1 MAGLIDMRG
10 CVDNT
15 FSEENVYMVEGVS
28 LLTFCDV
35 SMLQF
40 MPWRKSRFFVLS
52 VGYPTMRV
60 MNIAMGTKAIQS
72 IVSVVCECEFL
83 RRIAEVEDNP
93 IKSDWAYALFY
104 MNITVGVLTV
114 IMDLL
119 VLCLRGNLLR
129 EAEMARVM
137 KKSGPEETE
146 NGTVSGASIEMTNSN
161 VTSAA
166 LALSVDGEG
175 HGTSNSNHLSQ
186 PSSNDA
192 SGELPNNNSTQHD
205 DEAAGGNVIAKRS
218 SIDVDLTQIYGD
230 GDREDDVPMRQNP
243 LHDL

>member
-1 MAGLIDMRG
+1 
-10 CVDNT
+10 
-15 FSEENVYMVEGVS
+15 
-28 LLTFCDV
+28 
-35 SMLQF
+35 
-40 MPWRKSRFFVLS
+40 
-52 VGYPTMRV
+52 MRV

-83 RRIAEVEDNP
+83 RRIAELEDNP

-146 NGTVSGASIEMTNSN
+146 NGTVSGASIEMTNSK
-161 VTSAA
+161 SAA

-186 PSSNDA
+186 PSSNGA
-192 SGELPNNNSTQHD
+192 SEELPNNNSTQHD
-205 DEAAGGNVIAKRS
+205 DEAAGVNSISKRS
-218 SIDVDLTQIYGD
+218 SIQVELGQIYGD
-230 GDREDDVPMRQNP
+230 GDQEDDMPMRQNP
-243 LHDL
+243 MHDL

>member
-1 MAGLIDMRG
+1 MRG

-52 VGYPTMRV
+52 EGYPTMRV

-72 IVSVVCECEFL
+72 MVSVMCECEFL
-83 RRIAEVEDNP
+83 RRIGEDEDNP
-93 IKSDWAYALFY
+93 IKSDFAYALFY

-119 VLCLRGNLLR
+119 VLCLRGSLLR
-129 EAEMARVM
+129 EAEMARVVE
-137 KKSGPEETE
+137 KSGLEETE
-146 NGTVSGASIEMTNSN
+146 
-161 VTSAA
+161 
-166 LALSVDGEG
+166 
-175 HGTSNSNHLSQ
+175 
-186 PSSNDA
+186 
-192 SGELPNNNSTQHD
+192 HD
-205 DEAAGGNVIAKRS
+205 DKAGDGNAIAKRS
-218 SIDVDLTQIYGD
+218 NILPDLTQIYGD
-230 GDREDDVPMRQNP
+230 GDRDDDDDVPMYKNP